1 MTSAGA
7 DQQDDKALSNVKMM
21 IGVAIIA
28 VLVATI
34 AGIVLWLADPVA
46 GSTSEAALGFTAAIG
61 GLGAAA
67 ASISAAVY
75 MQVKGLWKY
84 APAWVRGAVMLLVVI
99 GIVVTVT
106 GWINQLIG

>member
-1 MTSAGA
+1 MTTTAA
-7 DQQDDKALSNVKMM
+7 TQQDRNGLRNVKMM
-21 IGVAIIA
+21 IGLAIFA
-28 VLVATI
+28 ALASAT
-34 AGIVLWLADPVA
+34 AGIVLWLTDPVA

-75 MQVKGLWKY
+75 SQVKGLWKY
-84 APAWVRGAVMLLVVI
+84 APAWVRGTVMLLVVI

>member
-1 MTSAGA
+1 
-7 DQQDDKALSNVKMM
+7 M

-28 VLVATI
+28 VLIATI
-34 AGIVLWLADPVA
+34 AGIVLWLASPVSV
-46 GSTSEAALGFTAAIG
+46 STSEVVLGFTAAIS